1 MSTQSITN
9 TMRVLSEV
17 SGLSIEDIS
26 KVTERYPLAISPF
39 MVNRL
44 REGSYSLNALRQF
57 LPDTQ
62 ELMDIDGF
70 VGDPTG
76 EKELKPE
83 KSILRTYHNRLA
95 IMVSLKCLVYCRFCF
110 RKEQVGFPDS
120 VMPEAELDKAI
131 DYIVAHPEIND
142 ILLSGGDPLSLS
154 NQKLLPFLKKLGELK
169 QLKAIRIDSRALSFA
184 PDRLDDELL
193 EFLEADGRYWYYAHM
208 NHPDDVNHP
217 DIIAAAKRLLSA
229 GIPIYN
235 QCVFL
240 AGVNDNIE
248 TMVELMEVCYE
259 HKIIPYNLYVLDR
272 VKGGAHF
279 DVPIDLIVEIYE
291 ALSHLAGPAQPLLV
305 FVDEKSRKHR
315 AVYHESL
322 NLHEFLNLRMNYS
335 NHHRKEAF
343 V

>member
-1 MSTQSITN
+1 MSTQTVTN
-9 TMRVLSEV
+9 TIKILSEV
-17 SGLSIEDIS
+17 SGFSIEEIS
-26 KVTERYPLAISPF
+26 KVAEHYPLAVSPF
-39 MVNRL
+39 MLKRL
-44 REGSYSLNALRQF
+44 QEGSYSIKALRQF
-57 LPDTQ
+57 LPDSR
-62 ELMDIDGF
+62 ELMDVDGF

-76 EKELKPE
+76 ENELQPE
-83 KSILRTYHNRLA
+83 KAILRTYHNRLA
-95 IMVSLKCLVYCRFCF
+95 IMVTLKCLVYCRFCF
-110 RKEQVGFPDS
+110 RKEKVGFPDS

-131 DYIVAHPEIND
+131 DYIAAHPEIND

-154 NQKLLPFLKKLGELK
+154 NQKLLRLLKKLGDLK
-169 QLKAIRIDSRALSFA
+169 QLKAIRIDSRALSVA

-217 DIIAAAKRLLSA
+217 EIIAATKRLLSA

-240 AGVNDNIE
+240 AGVNDDVE
-248 TMVELMEVCYE
+248 TMLKLMEVCYE

-272 VKGGAHF
+272 VKGGGHF
-279 DVPIDLIVEIYE
+279 DVPIDRIVEIYK
-291 ALSHLAGPAQPLLV
+291 AISHLAGPAQPLLV

-322 NLHEFLNLRMNYS
+322 NLHEFLNMRLNYS
-335 NHHRKEAF
+335 NHHR
-343 V
+343 

>member
-1 MSTQSITN
+1 MSARTITK
-9 TMRVLSEV
+9 TMSVLSEISGFSVEKIAEV
-17 SGLSIEDIS
+17 S
-26 KVTERYPLAISPF
+26 ERYPLAVSPF
-39 MVNRL
+39 IVKRL
-44 REGSYSLNALRQF
+44 QEGNYSLDALRQF
-57 LPDTQ
+57 LPDTR
-62 ELMDIDGF
+62 ELVDIEGF

-76 EKELKPE
+76 EKELQPE
-83 KSILRTYHNRLA
+83 RSILRTYHNRLA
-95 IMVSLKCLVYCRFCF
+95 IMVTLKCLVYCRFCF
-110 RKEQVGFPDS
+110 RKEKVGFPDS
-120 VMPEAELDKAI
+120 VMPETELDKAI
-131 DYIVAHPEIND
+131 DYIAAHPEIND

-154 NQKLLPFLKKLGELK
+154 NQKLLPFLTKLGELK

-184 PDRLDDELL
+184 PDRLDNELL

-217 DIIAAAKRLLSA
+217 KIIAAAKRLLSA

-248 TMVELMEVCYE
+248 TMVQLMEVCYE

-279 DVPIDLIVEIYE
+279 DVPIDRIVEIYK
-291 ALSHLAGPAQPLLV
+291 AISHLAGPAQPLLV

-315 AVYHESL
+315 AIYHESL
-322 NLHEFLNLRMNYS
+322 DLHQFLNQRLNYS
-335 NHHRKEAF
+335 NHQRQPSLG
-343 V
+343 

>member
-1 MSTQSITN
+1 MPAQTITKTMS
-9 TMRVLSEV
+9 VLSEV
-17 SGLSIEDIS
+17 SGFSTEEIA
-26 KVTERYPLAISPF
+26 KVAERYPLAVSPF
-39 MVNRL
+39 IVKRL
-44 REGSYSLNALRQF
+44 QEGSYAINALRQF
-57 LPDTQ
+57 LPDMR
-62 ELMDIDGF
+62 ELMDIEGF

-83 KSILRTYHNRLA
+83 RAILRTYHNRLA
-95 IMVSLKCLVYCRFCF
+95 IMVTLKCLVYCRFCF
-110 RKEQVGFPDS
+110 RKEQVGYPDS
-120 VMPEAELDKAI
+120 VISEADLDKALE
-131 DYIVAHPEIND
+131 YIAAHPEIND
-142 ILLSGGDPLSLS
+142 ILLSGGDPLAMS
-154 NQKLLPFLKKLGELK
+154 NQKLLGFLKKLKELK

-184 PDRLDDELL
+184 PDRIDDELL

-208 NHPDDVNHP
+208 NHPDDVTHP
-217 DIIAAAKRLLSA
+217 KIIAAAKRLLSA

-248 TMVELMEVCYE
+248 TMVRLMEVCYE
-259 HKIIPYNLYVLDR
+259 NKIIPYNLYVLDR

-279 DVPIDLIVEIYE
+279 DVPIDRVVEIYE
-291 ALSHLAGPAQPLLV
+291 AISHLAGPAQPLLV

-322 NLHEFLNLRMNYS
+322 DLHQFLNLRLNYS
-335 NHHRKEAF
+335 NHQRQEAL